1 MKSRFI
7 RHTGERR
14 VILIFAGWGMD
25 SAPFAHV
32 CRPGYD
38 TFVVWDYRD
47 LSIDWSPLSDYEEIV
62 LIAWS
67 MGVYA
72 ASMSIHSLDRRI
84 TARIAVNGTLTPV
97 DDRTGIP
104 VAIFEGT
111 KATLDERR
119 LTKFFRRMCGD
130 RSTYDLFAAT
140 LPQRP
145 ADELV
150 EELEAIYPAPIL
162 SNPQVD
168 KWDRAIIGRDD
179 AIFPSFN
186 QQRAWEGHAELYVVD
201 RPHYIDLQEIA
212 DAFVIDKERA
222 AQRFES
228 GIRTYD
234 DNATVQNAII
244 DSLIEDINRLRLE
257 HEIAAPGSST
267 LEIGPGSGRL
277 SRYLSNIGRNKSR
290 LHLWDLCATPP
301 TGTEG
306 ATFRTCDAEIAI
318 RSTPTH
324 RFDTIA
330 SASTIQWFN
339 SPKRFFDE
347 CHRVLRDGGLLLLTT
362 FVCGNLDE
370 VTSVSGRHLHLPTAD
385 GWRRMISDGFD
396 ILSFETADYDMEFD
410 EPVDVLRHLKL
421 TGVNALDRTNGPS
434 RSPNAGVTFCS
445 RYPRRLDGRCHLV
458 YRTLRIILRKK
469 A

>member
-1 MKSRFI
+1 MKSRFV
-7 RHTGERR
+7 RHNGERR

-25 SAPFAHV
+25 STPFAHV

-47 LSIDWSPLSDYEEIV
+47 LSIDWSPLDDYVEIV

-84 TARIAVNGTLTPV
+84 TARLAVNGTLTPV

-130 RSTYDLFAAT
+130 RQTYDRFAAA
-140 LPQRP
+140 LPRRH

-150 EELEAIYPAPIL
+150 DELKAIYPAPIL

-168 KWDRAIIGRDD
+168 KWDRAVIGRDD

-222 AQRFES
+222 AERFES
-228 GIRTYD
+228 GMRTYD
-234 DNATVQNAII
+234 DNATVQNGII
-244 DSLIEDINRLRLE
+244 DSLIDDIHRLHLE
-257 HEIAAPGSST
+257 HEIAAPGTAT

-277 SRYLSNIGRNKSR
+277 SRYLSKIGRSHNR
-290 LHLWDLCATPP
+290 LHLWDLCATSPA
-301 TGTEG
+301 GTED
-306 ATFRTCDAEIAI
+306 AIFCSCDAELAL

-339 SPKRFFDE
+339 SPRRFFDE

-370 VTSVSGRHLHLPTAD
+370 VSSVSRRHLHLPTAD
-385 GWRRMISDGFD
+385 GWRRMIPDGFD
-396 ILSFETADYDMEFD
+396 ILSFETADYDIEFN

-421 TGVNALDRTNGPS
+421 TGVNALDRSASASATHTSGI
-434 RSPNAGVTFCS
+434 TFCN